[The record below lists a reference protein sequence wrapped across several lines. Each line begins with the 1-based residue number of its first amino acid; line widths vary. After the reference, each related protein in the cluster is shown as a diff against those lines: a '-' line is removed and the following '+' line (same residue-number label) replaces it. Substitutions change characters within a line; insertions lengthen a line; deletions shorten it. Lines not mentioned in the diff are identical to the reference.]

1 MVTVLLGVWFGV
13 ILLHPL
19 KMWDALRELSAINAP
34 RVLLQ
39 LVTLVFMS
47 NGAMPQNL
55 DMTEYFAGQMAVPC
69 PLL

>member
-19 KMWDALRELSAINAP
+19 KMWDVLRELSVINAP

-39 LVTLVFMS
+39 LVALLFMC
-47 NGAMPQNL
+47 NGAMPENL
-55 DMTEYFAGQMAVPC
+55 DMTEYFAGEMAVPC